1 MQAIRTLIVDDEPL
15 ARDGLRVRLERE
27 ADLELVGEAEDGPAA
42 ITAICTEQPDLVFL
56 DVQMPGCDGFD
67 VISEVAEAHLPQFVF
82 VTAYDRYALKAFEV
96 HALDYLLKPITHRR
110 LQDTLRRVRAR
121 LRSQPDAAG
130 VDRLRAL
137 LDARPVDRDHEDTPG
152 GYATRFTVRDGDRFI
167 LLRAAEIDYVDAA
180 ANYVQL
186 HAGARTFQVRM
197 TMAELERRLDPRQF
211 ARIHRCSI
219 VNLDRVATIGQD
231 WQGEYQVQLA
241 SGAAFR
247 LGRTY
252 RHRLFPD

>member
-1 MQAIRTLIVDDEPL
+1 MPAVRTLIVDDEPL

-27 ADLELVGEAEDGPAA
+27 PDLELVGEAEDGPAA
-42 ITAICTEQPDLVFL
+42 ITAIRTEHPDLVFL

-67 VISEVAEAHLPQFVF
+67 VIAEVAADHLPQIVF
-82 VTAYDRYALKAFEV
+82 VTAFDTYALKAFDV

-110 LQDTLRRVRAR
+110 LQETLRRIRAR
-121 LRSQPDAAG
+121 KAAEPEDAGAE
-130 VDRLRAL
+130 RLRAL
-137 LDARPVDRDHEDTPG
+137 LDTRPTGPHGHGASVE
-152 GYATRFTVRDGDRFI
+152 YAARFTVRVGDRFI
-167 LLRAAEIDYVDAA
+167 LLRVTDIDFADAA

-186 HAGARTFQVRM
+186 HAGARTYLLRM
-197 TMAELERRLDPRQF
+197 TMTELERRLDPRMF
-211 ARIHRCSI
+211 ARIHRSII
-219 VNLDRVATIGQD
+219 VNLDRVAGIGQD
-231 WQGEYQVQLA
+231 CQGEYQVQLA